1 MLRSLELIVEDEK
14 EAYVSYFISCM
25 RCLRDKQR
33 QVQGCR

>member
-1 MLRSLELIVEDEK
+1 MLRSLELIVEDKK